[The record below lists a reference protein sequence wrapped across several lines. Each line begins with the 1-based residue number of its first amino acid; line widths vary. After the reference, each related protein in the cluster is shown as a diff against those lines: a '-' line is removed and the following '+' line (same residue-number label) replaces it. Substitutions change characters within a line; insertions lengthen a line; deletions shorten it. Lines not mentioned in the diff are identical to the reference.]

1 MPERYAGHKR
11 LAPDYAGSPDWEK
24 RDHYNYGAGRRICS
38 GLHLAER
45 NMWRIASKLL
55 WAFDFAEPIDPST
68 GRVIP
73 LDDQDYFDGILVAP
87 NPFKVRITP
96 RSQTH
101 TDKFKSEIAEALDF
115 LSQYD
120 E

>member
-24 RDHYNYGAGRRICS
+24 RDHYNYGAGRRICP

-45 NMWRIASKLL
+45 NMWRIAGKLL

-96 RSQTH
+96 RSHIH
-101 TDKFKSEIAEALDF
+101 TDKIKSEIAEALDF